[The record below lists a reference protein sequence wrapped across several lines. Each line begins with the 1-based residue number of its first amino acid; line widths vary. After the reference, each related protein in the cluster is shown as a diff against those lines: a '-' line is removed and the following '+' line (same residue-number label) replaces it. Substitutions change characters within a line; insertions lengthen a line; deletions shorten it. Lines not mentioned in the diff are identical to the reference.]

1 MFGNNLLPGVIV
13 AEAYDCI
20 AQVFQAF
27 RLRGI
32 SPLMCGVLVMRAINV
47 DSRVTRVIEKIWPRV
62 ARLDVDL
69 GVRRQA
75 QSVAIEVSEPTAFQI
90 GMTLPLQ
97 PGQVFGPG
105 VCRWRRVHAALTELE
120 EELTERLPVQE
131 PMVGLVGITHQAVV
145 AGGLTIFTGIRGAPL
160 VFT

>member
-1 MFGNNLLPGVIV
+1 MFGNNLLPGVVITEPYNRV
-13 AEAYDCI
+13 

-32 SPLMCGVLVMRAINV
+32 SPLMCGVLVMQAINV

-62 ARLDVDL
+62 ARLDIDL

-75 QSVAIEVSEPTAFQI
+75 QSVAVEVSEPTAFQI

-97 PGQVFGPG
+97 PGQVFGP
-105 VCRWRRVHAALTELE
+105 WMRR
-120 EELTERLPVQE
+120 
-131 PMVGLVGITHQAVV
+131 
-145 AGGLTIFTGIRGAPL
+145 
-160 VFT
+160 